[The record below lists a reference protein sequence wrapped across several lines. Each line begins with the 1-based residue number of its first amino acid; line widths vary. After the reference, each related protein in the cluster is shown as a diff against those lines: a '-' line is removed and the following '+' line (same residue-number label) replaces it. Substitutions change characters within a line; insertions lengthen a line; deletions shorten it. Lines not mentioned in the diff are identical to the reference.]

1 MACIIVEPKELNSLP
16 NDTYLAFVEV
26 VDDLAAQSLF
36 PLPLCLGWV
45 VEEFPKWPFFPLQQL
60 TVEEQSECGLC
71 GEQAIWRSRDFSSG
85 VQGESGARGL
95 AQALC

>member
-1 MACIIVEPKELNSLP
+1 MSHIIAEPKKPNGLP

-45 VEEFPKWPFFPLQQL
+45 VEEFPKWPLLPLQQL
-60 TVEEQSECGLC
+60 TVEEQSECGFC
-71 GEQAIWRSRDFSSG
+71 GEQAIRRSRGLSSG
-85 VQGESGARGL
+85 VQGSLVPGD
-95 AQALC
+95 